1 MIFLAPIEV
10 KGDFFEMLGE
20 EVINFDTF
28 SSSDGVFFVHE
39 ARLQFW
45 EVREGEQGITFQSRC
60 VVSEC
65 RPLYRGFLLVETS
78 PLLEALQSHLA
89 KQLT

>member
-1 MIFLAPIEV
+1 MEYFC
-10 KGDFFEMLGE
+10 
-20 EVINFDTF
+20 
-28 SSSDGVFFVHE
+28 VHE

-45 EVREGEQGITFQSRC
+45 EVREGEQGIAFQSRC

-65 RPLYRGFLLVETS
+65 RPLYRGFPLVETS
-78 PLLEALQSHLA
+78 PFLLALQSHLA